1 MTRPYMET
9 CTLSSWIYHGI
20 MVYRLE
26 FLAMSRAF
34 NGQIHVRVPAS
45 VHEEVAKEAFDRGT
59 SISGIL
65 AQALIVRRALRNVDP
80 WKSIDEVQSANRGVP
95 AAEVE
100 AAVAKAVKAVRKAR
114 RGPDVKKARI

>member
-1 MTRPYMET
+1 
-9 CTLSSWIYHGI
+9 
-20 MVYRLE
+20 
-26 FLAMSRAF
+26 MSRAF

-45 VHEEVAKEAFDRGT
+45 VHEEVAKEAFDKGT

-95 AAEVE
+95 TAEVE
-100 AAVAKAVKAVRKAR
+100 NTVARAVKAVRKAR
-114 RGPDVKKARI
+114 RGPST

>member
-1 MTRPYMET
+1 
-9 CTLSSWIYHGI
+9 
-20 MVYRLE
+20 
-26 FLAMSRAF
+26 MSRAF

-45 VHEEVAKEAFDRGT
+45 VHEEVAKEAFDKGT

-95 AAEVE
+95 TAEVE
-100 AAVAKAVKAVRKAR
+100 NTVAKAVKAVRKAR
-114 RGPDVKKARI
+114 RGPSI

>member
-1 MTRPYMET
+1 
-9 CTLSSWIYHGI
+9 
-20 MVYRLE
+20 
-26 FLAMSRAF
+26 MSRAF

-45 VHEEVAKEAFDRGT
+45 VHEEVAREAFDKGT

-80 WKSIDEVQSANRGVP
+80 WKSIDEVQSANRGAP

-100 AAVAKAVKAVRKAR
+100 SAVAKAVKAVRKAR
-114 RGPDVKKARI
+114 RGPSI

>member
-1 MTRPYMET
+1 
-9 CTLSSWIYHGI
+9 
-20 MVYRLE
+20 
-26 FLAMSRAF
+26 MSRSF
-34 NGQIHVRVPAS
+34 NGQIHVRVPSS
-45 VHEEVAKEAFDRGT
+45 VHEEVAKEAFDKGT

-100 AAVAKAVKAVRKAR
+100 NAVAKAVKAVRKAR
-114 RGPDVKKARI
+114 RGPDISKARI